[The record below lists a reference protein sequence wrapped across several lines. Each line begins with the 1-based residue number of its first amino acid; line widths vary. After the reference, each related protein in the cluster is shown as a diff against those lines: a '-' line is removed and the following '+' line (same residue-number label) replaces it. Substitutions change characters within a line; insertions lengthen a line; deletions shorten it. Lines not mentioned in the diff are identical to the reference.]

1 MDRIGRTWADV
12 FSNGVLIFSALGFLL
27 IAGWFGWF
35 SFLAVIP
42 LWVFYS
48 IGMSVIFIPFLVK
61 RAKDD
66 AHLVVVIDGDMKL
79 TEYRIGKRY
88 DWDID
93 GEPLN
98 FTSNSGTR
106 RMVITD
112 LDVETG
118 QAKGSALA
126 GYTQFD
132 LARDMGVFTRLS
144 RAFSEHLAE
153 ERVTKEAIAVE
164 VERRVNSIAQRYI
177 GLLYGTLEPTELEAA
192 LDVKKESKNAPLNM
206 DISEVLN
213 DG

>member
-1 MDRIGRTWADV
+1 
-12 FSNGVLIFSALGFLL
+12 
-27 IAGWFGWF
+27 
-35 SFLAVIP
+35 
-42 LWVFYS
+42 
-48 IGMSVIFIPFLVK
+48 
-61 RAKDD
+61 
-66 AHLVVVIDGDMKL
+66 
-79 TEYRIGKRY
+79 
-88 DWDID
+88 
-93 GEPLN
+93 
-98 FTSNSGTR
+98 
-106 RMVITD
+106 MVITD

>member
-1 MDRIGRTWADV
+1 MDKIGRTWADV
-12 FSNGVLIFSALGFLL
+12 FSNGVFIFSALGFLL

-35 SFLAVIP
+35 SFLGVIP

-48 IGMSVIFIPFLVK
+48 VGMSVIFLPFLVK

-66 AHLVVVIDGDMKL
+66 AHLVIVIDGDMKL

-88 DWDID
+88 DWNID

-126 GYTQFD
+126 GFTQFD
-132 LARDMGVFTRLS
+132 LARDMGVFSRLS
-144 RAFSEHLAE
+144 KAFSEHLAE

-164 VERRVNSIAQRYI
+164 VERRVNTIAQRYI
-177 GLLYGTLEPTELEAA
+177 GLLYGTLEPTELESA
-192 LDVKKESKNAPLNM
+192 LNVKPETKKAPIEM
-206 DISEVLN
+206 DIGEVL
-213 DG
+213 DD